1 VVRIG
6 GGGKSTVHPTGEH
19 DPEGMRRL
27 LLEWLREGWEEDDPG
42 LAASSLDALIERAV
56 ALNGWTYDPG

>member
-1 VVRIG
+1 
-6 GGGKSTVHPTGEH
+6 
-19 DPEGMRRL
+19 MRRL